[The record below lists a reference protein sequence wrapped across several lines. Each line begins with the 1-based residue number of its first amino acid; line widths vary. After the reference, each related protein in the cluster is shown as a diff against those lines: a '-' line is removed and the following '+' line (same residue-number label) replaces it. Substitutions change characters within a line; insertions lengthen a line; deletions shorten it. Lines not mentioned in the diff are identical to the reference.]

1 MRCVQSAFAI
11 IFVLVALFGAS
22 SCALYE
28 ELEPL
33 GPNPNETDAHS
44 DLEAD
49 GASDIED
56 AWGPDADTDTVSDT
70 TSDAESDAD
79 LDTTSDA
86 DAEIESDAELDTTS
100 DADAETESD
109 AELDTTSD
117 ADAET
122 ESDAELDT
130 TSDADADVESDADSE
145 ITIGVEPA
153 RAMLFAGEQAQFDAT
168 LLDAMSQEVSG
179 VSVTW
184 SVADTS
190 VATVDT
196 NGLVT
201 AVAIGSTEVTAS
213 AAGTSASSSI
223 EVLRWAQISVGN
235 QFSCG
240 VLSNGDAY
248 CWGRN
253 NTGGILGN
261 GTIDS
266 SLDNSNLNGDA
277 DTSLPTALH
286 GGIEFASLTAGI
298 NHSCGLTRT
307 GKAYCWGL
315 GGAGHLGQVTF
326 EHSAVPV
333 AVSGAYQ
340 FSEIKVG
347 ANHTC
352 AISLSNDLYCW
363 GYNGDGQIGQ
373 QSGTSSSTPRQVL
386 GHKFVSV
393 AVGVSHSCAVSQ
405 AGATYC
411 WGLGNQGQLG
421 DGSGSSGAQL
431 VQVDTG
437 EEFVALSAGYDF
449 TCGINALGEVFCW
462 GDNGYAALGDGTTVN
477 RFRPVRADPGHTYVK
492 IFTGTSSTCALDSNQ
507 DLFCWGFNGQGNFGI
522 GGPSPSEASRVLV
535 SGGYQWRD
543 FSHGLQHACGLAD
556 GMAEAL
562 CWGDNDNG
570 QAGNGSIS
578 NYVSIPT
585 VVSQPSF

>member
-49 GASDIED
+49 GASDIGD

-79 LDTTSDA
+79 
-86 DAEIESDAELDTTS
+86 LDTTS

-130 TSDADADVESDADSE
+130 TSDADDDVESDADSE
-145 ITIGVEPA
+145 ITIDVEPA

-315 GGAGHLGQVTF
+315 GGAGHLGQGTF

-333 AVSGAYQ
+333 AVSGAY
-340 FSEIKVG
+340 
-347 ANHTC
+347 
-352 AISLSNDLYCW
+352 
-363 GYNGDGQIGQ
+363 
-373 QSGTSSSTPRQVL
+373 
-386 GHKFVSV
+386 
-393 AVGVSHSCAVSQ
+393 
-405 AGATYC
+405 
-411 WGLGNQGQLG
+411 
-421 DGSGSSGAQL
+421 
-431 VQVDTG
+431 
-437 EEFVALSAGYDF
+437 
-449 TCGINALGEVFCW
+449 
-462 GDNGYAALGDGTTVN
+462 
-477 RFRPVRADPGHTYVK
+477 
-492 IFTGTSSTCALDSNQ
+492 
-507 DLFCWGFNGQGNFGI
+507 
-522 GGPSPSEASRVLV
+522 
-535 SGGYQWRD
+535 
-543 FSHGLQHACGLAD
+543 
-556 GMAEAL
+556 
-562 CWGDNDNG
+562 
-570 QAGNGSIS
+570 
-578 NYVSIPT
+578 
-585 VVSQPSF
+585 